1 MSRSI
6 DITKT
11 KWFLHFVKTRKPGDV
26 LWIRRTNIEMSQE
39 ELGKRI
45 GVSKQIISDLEKG
58 KRTITIPMA
67 EQFSDIF
74 DIDYREF
81 LYKHQIKK

>member
-1 MSRSI
+1 M
-6 DITKT
+6 
-11 KWFLHFVKTRKPGDV
+11 